1 MSAAS
6 RAATLPARLPA
17 GTRYVI
23 EGRPGKAGEMTIS
36 RHVIMPN
43 GDRFDLSQ
51 GRSFDRPRAKKP
63 ASKPGRRKP

>member
-1 MSAAS
+1 MS
-6 RAATLPARLPA
+6 AATLPARLPA

-43 GDRFDLSQ
+43 GERFDLAQ
-51 GRSFDRPRAKKP
+51 RRSYDRPRLKKA
-63 ASKPGRRKP
+63 ASKPGRRKG